1 MNWQTL
7 SAEDL
12 EREYSPSSM
21 VSDIEPLLSWYS
33 TQSQRVRE
41 NHSVNLFSDLSYGS
55 SSEENLDLFLPDA
68 PMQPEGLPLLEFVH
82 GGYWQQHS
90 KSDYSFP
97 AAAWTSVGY
106 AFASINY
113 GLAPTSNIPQM
124 ISRCRR
130 ALNWLGENHV
140 KYGFDKRK
148 MHVMGH
154 SAGAHLLACAISP
167 GIQDHD
173 QSRLFSRPQ
182 RAILVGG
189 IYDLQPIS
197 QTYVNEPLGLSIESA
212 KLLSPQFFDCEPLV
226 TLDIVYA
233 EYETNEF
240 IRQSKAYAEKCS
252 KRTAYTKLI
261 EVPGRHHFDIM
272 LDMSRADAEI
282 FKQLSEQ
289 P

>member
-1 MNWQTL
+1 MNWETL

-21 VSDIEPLLSWYS
+21 VGDIEPFLSWYS
-33 TQSQRVRE
+33 TQSQRARE
-41 NHSVNLFSDLSYGS
+41 DHSVHLFSNISYGVS
-55 SSEENLDLFLPDA
+55 REETLDIFLPDTSIH
-68 PMQPEGLPLLEFVH
+68 PEGLPLLVFVH

-90 KSDYSFP
+90 KNDHSFP
-97 AAAWTSVGY
+97 ATAWTSVGY

-130 ALNWLGENHV
+130 ALNWLGKNHLR
-140 KYGFDKRK
+140 YGFDKRK

-173 QSRLFSRPQ
+173 RSRLFYRPQ

-197 QTYVNEPLGLSIESA
+197 QTYVNVPLGLSIESA
-212 KLLSPQFFDCEPLV
+212 RTLSPQFFDSDPLV
-226 TLDIVYA
+226 ALDIVYA

-240 IRQSKAYAEKCS
+240 IRQSKAYADKCS
-252 KRTAYTKLI
+252 ERTAHTKLI

-272 LDMSRADAEI
+272 LDMSRADTEI
-282 FKQLSEQ
+282 FKQLS
-289 P
+289 